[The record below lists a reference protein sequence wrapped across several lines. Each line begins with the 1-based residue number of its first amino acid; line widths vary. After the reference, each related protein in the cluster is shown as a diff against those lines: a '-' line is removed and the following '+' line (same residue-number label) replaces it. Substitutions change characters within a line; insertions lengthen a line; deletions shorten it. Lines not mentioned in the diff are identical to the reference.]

1 MSEVAVQPG
10 WAPLDDPVAWGE
22 RLAAAYRDIGARSMR
37 ELPIYHDALDV
48 EAIGF
53 QRIQDNIVG
62 IIVTPWFL
70 NVVTPA
76 DGLAVDPPGTVLQI
90 SFPAG
95 TIPFTVSEIPP
106 LGLIASC
113 SLFSPMFEFADMDAA
128 RAAAHAA
135 LVELMMSSDERS
147 PAAVEPKASA
157 IDRRA
162 FLRGTLT
169 ERRP

>member
-1 MSEVAVQPG
+1 MNALAGQP
-10 WAPLDDPVAWGE
+10 ARALIADPVAWGE
-22 RLAAAYRDIGARSMR
+22 RLAGAYREIGARSMR
-37 ELPIYHDALDV
+37 ELPIYHDALEV

-53 QRIQDNIVG
+53 QRMPGHVVG

-76 DGLAVDPPGTVLQI
+76 DGIAVDHPGAVVQI
-90 SFPAG
+90 NFPAG
-95 TIPFTVSEIPP
+95 AITFTVSEIEP
-106 LGLIASC
+106 LGRIASC

-147 PAAVEPKASA
+147 PAAGEPKASA